1 MKNSDIENNTSLNLV
16 ENGVAKSEG
25 RSYDYEVKNVVP
37 RYIIPSLRGIIF
49 IILFIFLSY

>member
-37 RYIIPSLRGIIF
+37 RYIIPSLRGIIYE
-49 IILFIFLSY
+49 ILFILLFY